1 MAVRLIN
8 LHRQPLRID
17 LRGGEVLLLASGQR
31 SAALREELLYD
42 NCHLPEWE
50 RSGWIARVPARMRE
64 VGADAVPEAPAPRKK
79 KAVAAAPPARKA
91 VVKRA
96 TPKAA
101 PKTVPKPVPK
111 KKR

>member
-64 VGADAVPEAPAPRKK
+64 VGADAVPEAPTPAPAPKKK
-79 KAVAAAPPARKA
+79 KAVAAAAPARKA

-96 TPKAA
+96 A
-101 PKTVPKPVPK
+101 PKTVPK

>member
-64 VGADAVPEAPAPRKK
+64 VGADAVPEAPALAPAPKKK

-91 VVKRA
+91 EVKSA
-96 TPKAA
+96 TPKA
-101 PKTVPKPVPK
+101 TPKPAPK